1 MQAVL
6 TALLVSMIQSPQQ
19 AAGCPDQPAARVEFV
34 VLRGAI
40 AVSDSLSL
48 DEIRTLYAAN
58 GAQTPHKPLGFYVST
73 FYYRIETDTG
83 EPTPCPGQVN
93 VRVNLVLDARQIVLG
108 REVMAVPCMR
118 NAAANHYRQHA
129 RANVRA
135 VTNLSERLK
144 TIMSDTN
151 RIRALQQAGAS
162 GPDIERLLRPILEGE
177 LPVFDAES
185 RELQSA
191 VDTPAEIKKLEYAC
205 STPI

>member
-1 MQAVL
+1 ML
-6 TALLVSMIQSPQQ
+6 TALTAFLAGIVQGPELATACPQQ
-19 AAGCPDQPAARVEFV
+19 LAAQVEFV
-34 VLRGAI
+34 VQSGAI
-40 AVSDSLSL
+40 AVSDTLSL
-48 DEIRTLYAAN
+48 DEIRTLHAAN
-58 GAQTPHKPLGFYVST
+58 GVQTPHKPLGFYVSK

-83 EPTPCPGQVN
+83 DPTPCPGQLN
-93 VRVNLVLDARQIVLG
+93 IRVNLVLDARQIVLG
-108 REVMAVPCMR
+108 REVMAVQCLR
-118 NAAANHYRQHA
+118 EAAANHYRQHA

-144 TIMSDTN
+144 TIMSDAN

-162 GPDIERLLRPILEGE
+162 GSDIERLLRPILEGE

-191 VDTPAEIKKLEYAC
+191 VDTISEIKKLEYAC